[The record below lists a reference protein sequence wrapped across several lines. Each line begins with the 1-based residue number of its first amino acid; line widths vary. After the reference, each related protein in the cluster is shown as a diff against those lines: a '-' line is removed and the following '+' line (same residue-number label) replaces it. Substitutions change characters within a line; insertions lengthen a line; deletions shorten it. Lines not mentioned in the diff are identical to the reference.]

1 MTTDQ
6 EEATALLASVAGTER
21 RTREFLVY
29 ARAGDYMILWGILW
43 VVGFAFSDRLGA
55 HTRTLWLCLDAIGF
69 AGTAYI
75 TWRAVSSREPGSTAR
90 NVALRTVV
98 ASLTFMGF
106 GTLWVDLAHF
116 GWREQSAFWPS
127 FVTACLFV
135 LGLWAGRAF
144 SIVGALLFATTMAGY
159 FFLGPWLDLWLAVTC
174 GGALIAGGFW
184 LRR

>member
-1 MTTDQ
+1 MTAEQD
-6 EEATALLASVAGTER
+6 EASALLASVAGTER
-21 RTREFLVY
+21 RTREILVY
-29 ARAGDYMILWGILW
+29 ARAGDYMILWGVLW
-43 VVGFAFSDRLGA
+43 VIGLAVSDRLGLY
-55 HTRTLWLCLDAIGF
+55 TRTLWLGLDAIGF

-75 TWRAVSSREPGSTAR
+75 TWRAVSCREPGSDAR
-90 NVALRTVV
+90 IIVLRVLA

-106 GTLWVDLAHF
+106 GTLWVSLAHF
-116 GWREQSAFWPS
+116 GWREQAAFWPS
-127 FVTACLFV
+127 FVTASLFV

-159 FFLGPWLDLWLAVTC
+159 FWSGPWLDLWLAVTC